1 MEKRNET
8 CEIIYDILR
17 NRLSMPEEECTY
29 ELASDIFDA
38 IIENMNMESHDK
50 DYYKVLSLYEHS
62 LDNDLDILRDLYAD
76 YPDNKY
82 TIGYFNGV
90 NSSKMVLLTMKKLAG
105 LDGGNKR

>member
-29 ELASDIFDA
+29 ELAADIFDA
-38 IIENMNMESHDK
+38 VIENMEECNR
-50 DYYKVLSLYEHS
+50 DYHKVLTLYEHS
-62 LDNDLDILRDLYAD
+62 MDNDIDILRDLYAD

-90 NSSKMVLLTMKKLAG
+90 NSCKMALLTMKKLAG

>member
-29 ELASDIFDA
+29 ELAADIFDA
-38 IIENMNMESHDK
+38 VVENMEECNR
-50 DYYKVLSLYEHS
+50 DYYKILTLYERS
-62 LDNDLDILRDLYAD
+62 MDNDMDILRDLYAD

-82 TIGYFNGV
+82 TLGYFNGV
-90 NSSKMVLLTMKKLAG
+90 NSCKMVLLTMKKLAG
-105 LDGGNKR
+105 LDGGNNR